1 MIVVKKKLVVIL
13 SVLGGLLLLVG
24 IGMWFIYSLK
34 NDRRATLERMDEVV
48 AEYRIFSGEIDS
60 FNDMRNSLYTNVF
73 ENTYYD
79 TMKDKD
85 EEVKTTLTN
94 YEAVV
99 DNVEKSAKK
108 LENLCGDIYFSN
120 SSVNTKCKS
129 FPSVYEQI
137 IHAFLSDVNLYN
149 SNIAKYNEYQTDSG
163 SNEMLEEYK
172 SSKKFIDYNN
182 DNKYEGKEE

>member
-79 TMKDKD
+79 TMKD
-85 EEVKTTLTN
+85 
-94 YEAVV
+94 
-99 DNVEKSAKK
+99 
-108 LENLCGDIYFSN
+108 
-120 SSVNTKCKS
+120 
-129 FPSVYEQI
+129 
-137 IHAFLSDVNLYN
+137 
-149 SNIAKYNEYQTDSG
+149 
-163 SNEMLEEYK
+163 
-172 SSKKFIDYNN
+172 
-182 DNKYEGKEE
+182 